1 MKTSKIVLVWI
12 GDRCLNL
19 QWAHGVSFVDWLFHL
34 SPKLRAA

>member
-19 QWAHGVSFVDWLFHL
+19 RLQLGVELVGWAFSL